1 MTSPTGTHAI
11 LTCRAAL
18 LVTAPALPLFTG
30 IAPLVGPDTKTKHN
44 ANIMHS
50 WGNLSPYHS
59 VESHGLPESSSLIP
73 EGCELDELHWLQRHG
88 ARYPT
93 TQADGPAGIAARLK
107 ANGGW
112 KTSGELEFLNDWEY
126 KLGAEVLTP
135 FGRQQLCKWSV
146 YYTGWD
152 AILTI
157 VNLGVAARLKYGFLL
172 DKMKGRL
179 PVFRT
184 ETQE

>member
-1 MTSPTGTHAI
+1 M
-11 LTCRAAL
+11 
-18 LVTAPALPLFTG
+18 FTG
-30 IAPLVGPDTKTKHN
+30 IAPLVPPTVKTKHSF
-44 ANIMHS
+44 NILHS
-50 WGNLSPYHS
+50 WGNLSTYHS
-59 VESHGLPESSSLIP
+59 VESHGLPEGSSLIP
-73 EGCELDELHWLQRHG
+73 EGCELEELHWLQRHG

-107 ANGGW
+107 AAEGW
-112 KTSGELEFLNDWEY
+112 TAKGELDFLNGWEY

-135 FGRQQLCKWSV
+135 FGRQQLCKWSMAGV
-146 YYTGWD
+146 K
-152 AILTI
+152 AEMLTS